1 MDAGG
6 IMEAI
11 TRRGLLN
18 NLITAG
24 FIGTALWIMVTPAQK
39 MGPSAA
45 SAVDKEMSDPM
56 EAKVTSKVFFDVSI
70 GDEDAG
76 RIVLGLFGGDLPK
89 TVKNF
94 ETLATGEMGFG
105 FKDSIVHRSIKGFM
119 AQGGD
124 FTVRHCTVSGLGLQ
138 PF

>member
-1 MDAGG
+1 
-6 IMEAI
+6 MEAV
-11 TRRGLLN
+11 TRRGLIN

-24 FIGTALWIMVTPAQK
+24 FIGTALWVLATPAAK
-39 MGPSAA
+39 MGPPAA
-45 SAVDKEMSDPM
+45 SAVEKEMGDPTA
-56 EAKVTSKVFFDVSI
+56 AKITSKVFFDVSI
-70 GDEDAG
+70 GGEAMG
-76 RIVLGLFGGDLPK
+76 RIVIGLFGEDLPK

-124 FTVRHCTVSGLGLQ
+124 FTVRHCSGFSSEDQ
-138 PF
+138 